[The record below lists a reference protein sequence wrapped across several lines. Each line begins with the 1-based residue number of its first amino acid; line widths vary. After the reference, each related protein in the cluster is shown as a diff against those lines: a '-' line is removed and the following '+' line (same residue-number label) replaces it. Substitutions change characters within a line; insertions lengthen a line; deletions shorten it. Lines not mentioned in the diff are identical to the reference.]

1 MENAYIE
8 EKNIENNMHN
18 RNSVSKVMDSYFE
31 DLRKHNYSEKTI
43 YGYDFALRRFLSFLG
58 ANGVSEIQDV
68 TSDLLDKY
76 RASSLAEGLGTGT
89 VAMLL
94 RVVKTFFKYLESE
107 GTIFDNVAYSLKL
120 PKVEKKMQYVPSEED
135 MIKLIAQPNTVMPM
149 GIRDRA
155 ILEVAYSTGIR
166 LEELTGLKLSS
177 VDLKNKVLRVMGKG
191 RKERSV
197 PLTKAACK
205 WLENY
210 VSGARRELLKYNLN
224 EDALWIGNHKKAMS
238 HAALGVRIGEYSK
251 EAGIRRISPHAIRRA
266 CATHMLRNGAHPV
279 QIQMLLGHSD
289 LSTLSRYLSI
299 TLEDMKKSHS
309 KSKAGR

>member
-1 MENAYIE
+1 MKNAYIRGD
-8 EKNIENNMHN
+8 NLNNQCHN
-18 RNSVSKVMDSYFE
+18 RNAISKLVDTYFD

-43 YGYDFALRRFLSFLG
+43 YSYDSGLKRFLYFLG
-58 ANGVSEIQDV
+58 LNGVSEIQDV
-68 TSDLLDKY
+68 TLDLLDKY
-76 RASSLAEGLGTGT
+76 RASSLDEGLETGT

-107 GTIFDNVAYSLKL
+107 GVVFDNPACFLKL
-120 PKVEKKMQYVPSEED
+120 PKVEKKTQYVPSEED
-135 MIKLIAQPNTVMPM
+135 MIKLIAQPHTITPT
-149 GIRDRA
+149 GIRDRT

-191 RKERSV
+191 RKERIV
-197 PLTKAACK
+197 PLTKAACE

-210 VSGARRELLKYNLN
+210 ISGPRGELLKYNLN
-224 EDALWIGNHKKAMS
+224 EDALWIGNHKKAMR

-289 LSTLSRYLSI
+289 LSTLSRYLNI
-299 TLEDMKKSHS
+299 TLEDMKKSHG
-309 KSKAGR
+309 KSGAGK

>member
-1 MENAYIE
+1 MKNTYIR
-8 EKNIENNMHN
+8 EKNIENQCHN
-18 RNSVSKVMDSYFE
+18 RNAISKLIDTYFE
-31 DLRKHNYSEKTI
+31 DLRKHNYSKNTI
-43 YGYDFALRRFLSFLG
+43 NGYDSGLKRFLYFLG
-58 ANGVSEIQDV
+58 VNGVSEIQDV
-68 TSDLLDKY
+68 TLDLLDKY
-76 RASSLAEGLGTGT
+76 RASAFEEELTTGT
-89 VAMLL
+89 IAMLL

-107 GTIFDNVAYSLKL
+107 GIIFDNPAYHLKL
-120 PKVEKKMQYVPSEED
+120 PKVDKKMQYVPSEKD
-135 MIKLIAQPNTVMPM
+135 MIKLIAQPYTATTM

-191 RKERSV
+191 KKERVV
-197 PLTKAACK
+197 PLTRAACK
-205 WLENY
+205 WLEDY

-224 EDALWIGNHKKAMS
+224 EDALWIGKHKKGMS

-299 TLEDMKKSHS
+299 TLEDMKKSHG
-309 KSKAGR
+309 KSRPGK

>member
-1 MENAYIE
+1 MKNAYIR
-8 EKNIENNMHN
+8 EKNVENLCHN
-18 RNSVSKVMDSYFE
+18 RNAISKLMDTYF
-31 DLRKHNYSEKTI
+31 DDMRKHNYSEKTI
-43 YGYDFALRRFLSFLG
+43 CSYDSGLRRFLYFLG
-58 ANGVSEIQDV
+58 VNGVSEIQDV
-68 TSDLLDKY
+68 TLDLLEKY
-76 RASSLAEGLGTGT
+76 RVSSLDEGLKTGT

-107 GTIFDNVAYSLKL
+107 GIIFDNPTYSLKL

-135 MIKLIAQPNTVMPM
+135 MIKLIAQPYTVTPT

-191 RKERSV
+191 KKERIV

-210 VSGARRELLKYNLN
+210 VSGSRQELLKYNLN
-224 EDALWIGNHKKAMS
+224 EDALWIGNHKKSMS

-299 TLEDMKKSHS
+299 TLEDMKKSHG
-309 KSKAGR
+309 KSRAGR